1 MVKFISR
8 AVLAAVCLLAL
19 AAYTPQAKA
28 GTLDFS
34 CNSST
39 CTGTLTPNGG
49 VSFTF
54 TGVGGYGSSFDGT
67 DVFNITDFTTNASGV
82 GTLTLSDGDGSSLSG
97 TATVTGV
104 GTNSITLSVNWT
116 SLSGDVAAA
125 LGTST
130 GFGDSSVI
138 TVSVFSTGT
147 ASNVIS
153 SDISVLPTPEPA
165 SLLLLGTGLL
175 GLGGAVRRRWLN

>member
-1 MVKFISR
+1 MVKFLGK
-8 AVLAAVCLLAL
+8 LAIAGVCLLTMAL
-19 AAYTPQAKA
+19 FASQAKA

-39 CTGTLTPNGG
+39 CTGTLTPLGG
-49 VSFTF
+49 LQFQF
-54 TGVGGYGSSFDGT
+54 TGVGGYGSNFDGL
-67 DVFNITDFTTNASGV
+67 DVFNITNFTTNASGV

-97 TATVTGV
+97 TATITNV
-104 GTNSITLSVNWT
+104 GSNSITLSVNWT

-125 LGTST
+125 LGTTT
-130 GFGDSSVI
+130 GLGDGSVI
-138 TVSVFSTGT
+138 TVSVLSTGV